1 MDSNASAG
9 GRKGSGLLVV
19 LSIIL
24 GLLLILFGIY
34 AGISTRYKDMF
45 LPGSTINNL
54 DVSGMTIAQVEQT
67 LSDNQGEY
75 SLTLV
80 ERDGITE
87 TITGEEIDFTLTFDG
102 SLDMLLEAQNPWTW
116 PLALWGGQDHAMT
129 VETMFSYDTA
139 KLTEAISNL
148 RCMNSAAST
157 PPKDAYL
164 SNFNPETGGVEIVPE
179 VLGNLVD
186 QEILLPAIQ
195 QAVASMQT
203 ELNLE
208 EIGCYVAPKITSDDP
223 ELQKEAEQL
232 NQYLGIKITYEFG
245 ADTITLDGQQLAEW
259 ISFDEEGNASV
270 DQDKVKAFVRNL
282 AYSYNTCF
290 SNRTFTTSYGEE
302 ITVEG
307 GDYGWWMDESSEIEE
322 LTQQILNKE
331 SGTREPV
338 WFQKA
343 HTLGAGASGDYG
355 NTYVEINLT
364 AQHLFFYKDGKLVV
378 ESDIVT
384 GKNDATPT
392 GTYSLTYKERYATL
406 NGENYSSP
414 VSYWMPFSGNVG
426 LHDATWRT
434 SFGGTLYKS
443 GGSHGCVNLPVKV
456 AQTIYE
462 NLPSDAAIIVYKLD
476 GTESSETSS
485 QSYEDIASAVVA
497 AIDDAAANADKISSS
512 NYSQMSK
519 QIEWVQAAYDHLSSA
534 AKAQVTNYDKLSQ
547 AVSALNS
554 FKSSNGLD

>member
-1 MDSNASAG
+1 MEQNSSS
-9 GRKGSGLLVV
+9 GRPKGSRLIVV
-19 LSIIL
+19 LSVIL

-34 AGISTRYKDMF
+34 AGISTRYREMF

-54 DVSGMTIAQVEQT
+54 DVSGMTISQVEQT
-67 LSDNQGEY
+67 MSDNQGEY

-87 TITGEEIDFTLTFDG
+87 TITGEEIDFALSFDG
-102 SLDMLLEAQNPWTW
+102 SLQQLLEEQNAWSW
-116 PLALWGGQDHAMT
+116 PLALWGGKTSSMT

-139 KLTEAISNL
+139 KLTEAISQL
-148 RCMNSAAST
+148 RCMNSSAST

-164 SNFNPETGGVEIVPE
+164 SNYNADIGGVEVVPE

-186 QEILLPAIQ
+186 QDILLPAIQ
-195 QAVASMQT
+195 QAVSSMQT

-208 EIGCYVAPKITSDDP
+208 DLGCYVAPNVTADDP
-223 ELQKEAEQL
+223 ALQQKAEQL
-232 NQYLGIKITYEFG
+232 NQYLGVKITYAFG
-245 ADTITLDGQQLAEW
+245 EDTVELTGQQLVDW
-259 ISFDEEGNASV
+259 LTFDEEGNASV
-270 DQDKVKAFVRNL
+270 SEDKVKAFVRNL
-282 AYSYNTCF
+282 AYTYNTCF
-290 SNRTFTTSYGEE
+290 SNRSFTTSYGQE

-307 GDYGWWMDESSEIEE
+307 GDYGWWMDESTEIEE
-322 LTQQILNKE
+322 LTAQILNKE

-343 HTLGAGASGDYG
+343 NTLGAGAAGDFG
-355 NTYVEINLT
+355 DTYVEVNLT
-364 AQHLFFYKDGKLVV
+364 AQHLFFYKDGQLVV
-378 ESDIVT
+378 ESDFVS

-434 SFGGTLYKS
+434 NFGGTLYKS

-462 NLPSDAAIIVYKLD
+462 NIPTDAAIIVYKLD
-476 GTESSETSS
+476 GTESGSTSS
-485 QSYEDIASAVVA
+485 QSYEDIASAVVG
-497 AIDDAAANADKISSS
+497 AIDDAASKADSISSS
-512 NYSQMSK
+512 NYSQLSK
-519 QIEWVQAAYDHLSSA
+519 QIKWIQAAYDHLSSSA
-534 AKAQVTNYDKLSQ
+534 RAQVTNYSKLST
-547 AVSALNS
+547 AVDALNK
-554 FKSSNGLD
+554 FERSNGLG

>member
-1 MDSNASAG
+1 METNSSSG
-9 GRKGSGLLVV
+9 GRKGSWLIVA
-19 LSIIL
+19 LSVIL
-24 GLLLILFGIY
+24 GLLLILFGVF
-34 AGISTRYKDMF
+34 AGISTRYKEMF

-54 DVSGMTIAQVEQT
+54 DVSGMTIAQVEKT

-75 SLTLV
+75 TLTLV

-102 SLDMLLEAQNPWTW
+102 SLNQLLEAQNPWSW
-116 PLALWGGQDHAMT
+116 PLALWGGKTNAMT

-164 SNFNPETGGVEIVPE
+164 SNYNAEIGGVEIVPE
-179 VLGNLVD
+179 VPGNLVD

-208 EIGCYVAPKITSDDP
+208 ELNCYVAPKVTADDP
-223 ELQKEAEQL
+223 TLQKEVEQL
-232 NQYLGIKITYEFG
+232 NQYLGVKITYQFG
-245 ADTITLDGQQLAEW
+245 EDTVELTGQQLVDW
-259 ISFDEEGNASV
+259 LTFDEEGNASV
-270 DQDKVKAFVRNL
+270 SQDKVKSFVRNL
-282 AYSYNTCF
+282 AYTYNTCF
-290 SNRTFTTSYGEE
+290 ANREFKTSYGET

-307 GDYGWWMDESSEIEE
+307 GDYGWWMDENTEIEE
-322 LTQQILNKE
+322 LTEQILNKE
-331 SGTREPV
+331 SGLREPV

-343 HTLGAGASGDYG
+343 NTLGAGAAGDFG
-355 NTYVEINLT
+355 GTYVEINLT
-364 AQHLFFYKDGKLVV
+364 AQHLFFYKDGQLVV
-378 ESDIVT
+378 ESDFVS
-384 GKNDATPT
+384 GKNDGTPT

-434 SFGGTLYKS
+434 NFGGTLYKS

-462 NLPSDAAIIVYKLD
+462 NIPADAAIIVYKLD
-476 GTESSETSS
+476 GTESSGTSS

-497 AIDDAAANADKISSS
+497 AIDDAASKADSISSS

-519 QIEWVQAAYDHLSSA
+519 QIKWIQAAYSHLSGA
-534 AKAQVTNYDKLSQ
+534 AQAKVTNYDKLSS
-547 AVSALNS
+547 AVSALNK
-554 FKSSNGLD
+554 FERANGLG

>member
-1 MDSNASAG
+1 MGAKSSAR
-9 GRKGSGLLVV
+9 GRRGSWLIVV
-19 LSIIL
+19 LSLIL
-24 GLLLILFGIY
+24 GLLLILFGIF
-34 AGISTRYKDMF
+34 AGISKRYQEMF

-75 SLTLV
+75 TLTLI

-87 TITGEEIDFTLTFDG
+87 TITGEEIDFALSFDG
-102 SLDMLLEAQNPWTW
+102 SLDRLLSEQNPWSW
-116 PLALWGGQDHAMT
+116 PLALWGGKTNAMT
-129 VETMFSYDTA
+129 VETMFSYDTG

-164 SNFNPETGGVEIVPE
+164 SNYNAEIGGVEVVPE

-186 QEILLPAIQ
+186 QAILLPAIQ
-195 QAVASMQT
+195 QAVSSMQT
-203 ELNLE
+203 ELDLDA
-208 EIGCYVAPKITSDDP
+208 IGCYVAPKVTSDDP
-223 ELQKEAEQL
+223 ALQKEAEQL
-232 NQYLGIKITYEFG
+232 NQYLGVKITYEFG
-245 ADTITLDGQQLAEW
+245 KDTITLDGQQLVDW
-259 ISFDEEGNASV
+259 LTFDDEGNASV
-270 DQDKVKAFVRNL
+270 NGDKVKAFVRNL

-290 SNRTFTTSYGEE
+290 SNRTFTTSYGQE

-307 GDYGWWMDESSEIEE
+307 GDYGWWMDESTEIEE
-322 LTQQILNKE
+322 LTEQILNKE
-331 SGTREPV
+331 SSTREPV

-343 HTLGAGASGDYG
+343 NTLGAGAAGDFG
-355 NTYVEINLT
+355 NTYVEVNLT
-364 AQHLFFYKDGKLVV
+364 AQHLFFYKDGQLIV
-378 ESDIVT
+378 ESDFVS
-384 GKNDATPT
+384 GKNDGTPT

-434 SFGGTLYKS
+434 NFGGTLYKS

-462 NLPSDAAIIVYKLD
+462 NIPSDAAIIVYKLD
-476 GTESSETSS
+476 GTESSSTSS

-497 AIDDAAANADKISSS
+497 AIDDAASKADSISSA

-519 QIEWVQAAYDHLSSA
+519 QIKWVQAAYDHLSSS
-534 AKAQVTNYDKLSQ
+534 AKAQVTNYDKLSS
-547 AVSALNS
+547 AVSALNK
-554 FKSSNGLD
+554 FKNANGLS

>member
-1 MDSNASAG
+1 MSRNASAG
-9 GRKGSGLLVV
+9 GRKGSGLIVV

-34 AGISTRYKDMF
+34 AGIATRYGDMF
-45 LPGSTINNL
+45 LPGSTINGL
-54 DVSGMTIAQVEQT
+54 DVSGMTVGQVEQT

-75 SLTLV
+75 TLTLV

-87 TITGEEIDFTLTFDG
+87 TISGADIDFTLTFDG
-102 SLDMLLEAQNPWTW
+102 SLDQLLEEQNPWTW
-116 PLALWGGQDHAMT
+116 PLALWGGADQAMT

-148 RCMNSAAST
+148 RCMNSSAST
-157 PPKDAYL
+157 PPKDAYV
-164 SNFNPETGGVEIVPE
+164 SNYNPEIGGVEVVPE

-203 ELNLE
+203 ELNLDE
-208 EIGCYVAPKITSDDP
+208 LGCYVAPKVTSDDP
-223 ELQKEAEQL
+223 GLQKEVEQL
-232 NQYLGIKITYEFG
+232 NQYLGIKITYQFG
-245 ADTITLDGQQLAEW
+245 EDTITLDGQQLAEW
-259 ISFDEEGNASV
+259 ISFDDEGNASV

-338 WFQKA
+338 WFQEA
-343 HTLGAGASGDYG
+343 NTLGAGASGDYG
-355 NTYVEINLT
+355 DTYVEINLT

-384 GKNDATPT
+384 GKNDSTPT

-462 NLPSDAAIIVYKLD
+462 NLPSDAAIIVYKLS
-476 GTESSETSS
+476 GTESSDTTS

-497 AIDDAAANADKISSS
+497 AIDDAAAKADSISSA

-534 AKAQVTNYDKLSQ
+534 AKAKVTNYDKLST
-547 AVSALNS
+547 AVSALNN
-554 FKSSNGLD
+554 FKRSNGLD

>member
-1 MDSNASAG
+1 MDTHAST
-9 GRKGSGLLVV
+9 GRKGSWLIVV
-19 LSIIL
+19 LSILL
-24 GLLLILFGIY
+24 GLLFILTGIY
-34 AGISTRYKDMF
+34 AGISIRYREMF

-54 DVSGMTIAQVEQT
+54 DVSGMTVGQVEQT
-67 LSDNQGEY
+67 MSDNQGEY
-75 SLTLV
+75 TLTLI

-87 TITGEEIDFTLTFDG
+87 TITGEEIDFSLSFDG
-102 SLDMLLEAQNPWTW
+102 SLDQLLAQQNPWSW
-116 PLALWGGQDHAMT
+116 PLALWGGRTNAMT
-129 VETMFSYDTA
+129 IETMFSYDTG

-157 PPKDAYL
+157 PPKDAYI
-164 SNFNPETGGVEIVPE
+164 SNFNAEIGGVEIVPE
-179 VLGNLVD
+179 VQGNLVD

-195 QAVASMQT
+195 QAVSSMQT

-208 EIGCYVAPKITSDDP
+208 ELGCYVAPKVTSDDP
-223 ELQKEAEQL
+223 ALVTKAQQL
-232 NQYLGIKITYEFG
+232 NEYLGIEITYQFG
-245 ADTITLDGQQLAEW
+245 EDTVTLNGQQLVDW
-259 ISFDEEGNASV
+259 LSFDDEGNVSV
-270 DQDKVKAFVRNL
+270 DQDEVKAFVRNL
-282 AYSYNTCF
+282 AYNYNTCF
-290 SNRTFTTSYGEE
+290 ADRTFTTSYGTE

-307 GDYGWWMDESSEIEE
+307 GNYGWWMDETSEIEA

-343 HTLGAGASGDYG
+343 TELGVGAAGDYG
-355 NTYVEINLT
+355 DTYVEINLT
-364 AQHLFFYKDGKLVV
+364 AQHLFFYKDGKLVI
-378 ESDIVT
+378 ESDIVSGT
-384 GKNDATPT
+384 NDGTPT
-392 GTYSLTYKERYATL
+392 GTYRLTYKERYATL

-462 NLPSDAAIIVYKLD
+462 NIPEDTAIIVYKLD

-497 AIDDAAANADKISSS
+497 ALNDLDGVEITSS
-512 NYSQMSK
+512 NYSQKSK
-519 QIEWVQAAYDHLSSA
+519 QIEWVQAAYNHLSSA
-534 AKAQVTNYDKLSQ
+534 AKAKVTNYDILSEAQSKL
-547 AVSALNS
+547 NRY
-554 FKSSNGLD
+554 KNG

>member
-1 MDSNASAG
+1 MDTNSPASG
-9 GRKGSGLLVV
+9 PKGSRLLVV
-19 LSIIL
+19 LSILL
-24 GLLLILFGIY
+24 GLLLILCGIY
-34 AGISTRYKDMF
+34 AGISMRYQNMF
-45 LPGSTINNL
+45 LPGSTINDL
-54 DVSGMTIAQVEQT
+54 DVSGMTVAQVEQT
-67 LSDNQGEY
+67 MSDNQGAY
-75 SLTLV
+75 TLTLI
-80 ERDGITE
+80 ERDGVTE
-87 TITGEEIDFTLTFDG
+87 TITGDEIDFTLTFDG
-102 SLDMLLEAQNPWTW
+102 SLDQLLEQQNPWSW
-116 PLALWGGQDHAMT
+116 PLALWGGKTNAMT

-148 RCMNSAAST
+148 RCMNTAAST
-157 PPKDAYL
+157 PPKDAYI
-164 SNFNPETGGVEIVPE
+164 SNYNADIGGVEIVPE
-179 VLGNLVD
+179 VQGNLVD
-186 QEILLPAIQ
+186 QDILLPAIQ
-195 QAVASMQT
+195 QAVASMQS

-208 EIGCYVAPKITSDDP
+208 ELGCYVAPKVTSDDP
-223 ELQKEAEQL
+223 TLVAEVEQL
-232 NQYLGIKITYEFG
+232 NQYLGIKITYQFG
-245 ADTITLDGQQLAEW
+245 KDTVTLDGQQLVDW
-259 ISFDEEGNASV
+259 LSFDDEGNATV
-270 DQDKVKAFVRNL
+270 DSDKVKAFVRNL
-282 AYSYNTCF
+282 AYNYNTCF
-290 SNRTFTTSYGEE
+290 ANRTFKTSYGQE

-307 GDYGWWMDESSEIEE
+307 GNYGWWMDESTEIEE

-343 HTLGAGASGDYG
+343 TELGVGASGDFG
-355 NTYVEINLT
+355 DTYVEINLT

-384 GKNDATPT
+384 GKNDGTPT
-392 GTYSLTYKERYATL
+392 GTYRLTYKERYATL

-462 NLPSDAAIIVYKLD
+462 NIPEDTAIIVYKLD

-497 AIDDAAANADKISSS
+497 ALDDLDGVEITSS
-512 NYSQMSK
+512 NYSQKSK
-519 QIEWVQAAYDHLSSA
+519 QIEWVKAAYSHLSSA
-534 AKAQVTNYDKLSQ
+534 AKAKVTNYGNLDD
-547 AVSALNS
+547 AEAALNRY
-554 FKSSNGLD
+554 KNGN